1 MRARLKRLAWV
12 FAIGG
17 SVLATVYVV
26 LALVLTVGDNDK
38 YGKVTVPGE
47 GLVTLEEGPV
57 VIHYE
62 ARANLPDD
70 SSIDAPD
77 DLQVRVTRLGDGAAL
92 EFEDGSHISSYAVG
106 SINGTS
112 VWRAEVPADG
122 RYGVVT
128 SVGPGA
134 PYPDK
139 AVTFGPDA
147 EMGKVLL
154 RGAGMIVGGLLIAGL
169 LLLFSRRYRRPP
181 ATLSRRA

>member
-17 SVLATVYVV
+17 GAVATVYVV

-38 YGKVTVPGE
+38 YGKVSVPGE
-47 GLVTLEEGPV
+47 GIVTLEEGSV

-70 SSIDAPD
+70 SSIDAPG
-77 DLQVRVTRLGDGAAL
+77 DLRVKVTRIGDGAAL
-92 EFEDGSHISSYAVG
+92 ELEDGSRISSYAVG

-112 VWRAEVPADG
+112 VWRADVPTGG

-134 PYPDK
+134 PYPEK

-154 RGAGMIVGGLLIAGL
+154 RGGAIILGGLVVAGL